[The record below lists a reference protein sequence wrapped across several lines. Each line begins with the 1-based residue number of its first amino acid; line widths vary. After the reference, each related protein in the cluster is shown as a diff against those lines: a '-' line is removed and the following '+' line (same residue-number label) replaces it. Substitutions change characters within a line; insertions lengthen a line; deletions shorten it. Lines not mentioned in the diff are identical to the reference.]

1 MEDVE
6 ISLDDGRQALQQYDN
21 LIQNYLKTGKID
33 IKPKQ
38 FIETYSMIVKLSD
51 ESDMSEELYFVYK
64 EQFKAYMET
73 HVLPAITKHVGD
85 SSAIVSEFNSQWKQ
99 FGIYTF
105 SMKKMYDYLDRYYLK
120 NGGKAV

>member
-6 ISLDDGRQALQQYDN
+6 VTLEDGRHALQEYDT

-51 ESDMSEELYFVYK
+51 ESDMSEELYYVYK

-73 HVLPAITKHVGD
+73 HVLPAITKNVGN
-85 SSAIVSEFNSQWKQ
+85 SSAIVQEVNS
-99 FGIYTF
+99 
-105 SMKKMYDYLDRYYLK
+105 
-120 NGGKAV
+120 